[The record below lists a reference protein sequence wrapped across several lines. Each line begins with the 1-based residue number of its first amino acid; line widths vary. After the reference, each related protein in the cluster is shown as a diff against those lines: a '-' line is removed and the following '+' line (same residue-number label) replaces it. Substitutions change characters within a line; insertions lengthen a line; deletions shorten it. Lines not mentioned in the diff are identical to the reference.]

1 METTIINTHSRLF
14 FFLKAIKH
22 RWSIIIL
29 FLSLIFAVH
38 KSHATHMMGA
48 DITYRCIEPLKFEIT
63 LKWYRDCRGI
73 PLNRGGNLTIRCTTG
88 GPKQKLGNLK
98 ISCRNTF
105 ILDTLGSQNGIPG
118 QIQSQWND
126 KNDAPICL
134 IDNMRNH
141 VSFILV
147 LAPQNGS
154 ASMYSSTGGRL
165 SKRMMQGILSLKKG
179 DTILIERLEGTDP
192 YDQGRKRYPSVNF
205 KLK

>member
-1 METTIINTHSRLF
+1 
-14 FFLKAIKH
+14 
-22 RWSIIIL
+22 
-29 FLSLIFAVH
+29 
-38 KSHATHMMGA
+38 MMGA

-165 SKRMMQGILSLKKG
+165 SKRMMQGILSLRKG
-179 DTILIERLEGTDP
+179 DTILIEQLDGMDP
-192 YDQGRKRYPSVNF
+192 YDQGRKRYPAVNF